1 MRNNLNQILKPVTLA
16 GWILALAACK
26 SQDISLPPT
35 TDLQLEDYR
44 GKIVLLNF
52 WATWCGPCRY
62 EIPDLVRL
70 NKSVDKSRVS
80 VISILLDKDGTPEQI
95 EARLR
100 GFVETYKINY
110 PVFIDAEGR
119 LHQAFGSF
127 PYVPAT
133 FLIDPTGKIEKSY
146 AGARSFEI
154 FSEDIKALLNQS

>member
-1 MRNNLNQILKPVTLA
+1 MTNNLIQILKLVSLA
-16 GWILALAACK
+16 GWIVALAGCK
-26 SQDISLPPT
+26 SQEISLPPT

-44 GKIVLLNF
+44 GKIILLNF

-70 NKSVDKSRVS
+70 NKSVDKSRVAI
-80 VISILLDKDGTPEQI
+80 ISILLDKDGTPEQI
-95 EARLR
+95 EAKLLE
-100 GFVETYKINY
+100 FVETYNINY
-110 PVFIDAEGR
+110 PVFIDAEGL

-133 FLIDPTGKIEKSY
+133 FLIDQKGKIEKSY

-154 FSEDIKALLNQS
+154 FSEDINALLNRS